1 LTPYRNE
8 VHLGGCGVNLSLPTG
23 VHMEQKQK
31 TWGVLGLGLVVL
43 LTISVIGA
51 ITPWAFHM
59 GGRFTPLYW
68 SGTGTLVAKTG
79 TYPLYMLFYPA
90 DGSNALH
97 GWGSVCISQD
107 AMIPLD
113 LHGDV
118 GKAWRSLDDA
128 SMEIDLSE
136 PLTARDS
143 ILAGYR
149 GGGISLAGRW
159 HGPELVLHS
168 SGYMSSTAFRSGV
181 TFEDVSVTLRPGRTS
196 DFKAACSRIPD
207 PLSGR

>member
-1 LTPYRNE
+1 
-8 VHLGGCGVNLSLPTG
+8 
-23 VHMEQKQK
+23 MQQKQK

-118 GKAWRSLDDA
+118 GKVWWSLDEA

-136 PLTARDS
+136 ALTARES

-149 GGGISLAGRW
+149 GGGTSLAGRW

-168 SGYMSSTAFRSGV
+168 SGYMSSTTFRSGFK
-181 TFEDVSVTLRPGRTS
+181 FEDASVILRPGRKS
-196 DFKAACSRIPD
+196 DFKAACSTP
-207 PLSGR
+207 PGPSSSGR